1 MNEERDKR
9 VEDVAMFKAAVISEV
24 ENATHF
30 RRVRAERYPDD
41 DRNERS
47 ADALAALGQNL
58 AGLPGDDAI
67 LGRCFDA
74 YRARHREAGNIEA
87 GYPWLNPHDLWFPAD
102 DGVFADKTIFMQY
115 GFHQRARGEG
125 EAFLRELAEEIEA
138 WSPEELNQDE
148 DWEEVVG
155 EGG

>member
-1 MNEERDKR
+1 MSEGGDKR

-58 AGLPGDDAI
+58 AGLPGDDAN

-87 GYPWLNPHDLWFPAD
+87 GTAWLGSHDLWFPAEF
-102 DGVFADKTIFMQY
+102 GEFPQKRIFSQY
-115 GFHQRARGEG
+115 GFHDRARGNVEY
-125 EAFLRELAEEIEA
+125 FLLELAEEIED
-138 WSPEELNQDE
+138 WSADELKYDE
-148 DWEEVVG
+148 IFADIVG
-155 EGG
+155 DVD